1 MNGRFQDLLTGTSTG
16 MNGRLLV
23 ISVEIT
29 SVLLVFVLNQN
40 TQHEHFFELRM
51 CSVAP

>member
-1 MNGRFQDLLTGTSTG
+1 MNGCFQDLLTGTSTG

-23 ISVEIT
+23 ISVEIA

-40 TQHEHFFELRM
+40 TQHFFELRM